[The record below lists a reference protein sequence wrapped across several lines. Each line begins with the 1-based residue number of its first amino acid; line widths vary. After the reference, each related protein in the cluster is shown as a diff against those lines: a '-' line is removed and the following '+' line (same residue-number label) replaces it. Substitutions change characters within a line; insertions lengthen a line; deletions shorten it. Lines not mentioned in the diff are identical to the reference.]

1 MKKYINF
8 FKKYWITI
16 WLAAAIIA
24 LCGGLVYAKYGAEH
38 NVVKRVIATD
48 SGAENRFTSNYLATG
63 SSNQH
68 IRSISSTSTDDIV
81 YDINIYNYSINKPT
95 QWYPTDLE
103 YTLSAQIKTLD
114 GTTTINGTQV
124 DGLIGNDQIILY
136 TVSYD
141 ENIQEVT
148 APLLTLDKDN
158 LIVSNSS
165 QVITNSSGGGT
176 YNSYRL
182 ILPNSMVGKNISVVI
197 TATPASKH
205 RDIADIVLSSRFCA
219 EIQTIVLST
228 GWVGAFNDDT
238 SVSLSTYEGFNYS
251 ITGSGNSSGKLSW
264 RYDLL
269 EPNLN
274 EISTLFGVD
283 LSNSSNYTDNTTT
296 KMRTITL
303 SSLSSDNNA
312 GRYDFQLYIKDAGA
326 KSAIE
331 TLNNWTTFSTYC
343 VFEEDE

>member
-1 MKKYINF
+1 MIKFKRF
-8 FKKYWITI
+8 FKKHWITV
-16 WLAAAIIA
+16 WLAVAIIT
-24 LCGGLVYAKYGAEH
+24 LCGGLVYAKYGAAH

-68 IRSISSTSTDDIV
+68 IRSVSPTFADSIV
-81 YDINIYNYSINKPT
+81 YDINVYNYSINKPT

-103 YTLSAQIKTLD
+103 YTLSAQIKALD
-114 GTTTINGTQV
+114 GTTNINGTQV
-124 DGLIGNDQIILY
+124 DSFIGNDQIILY

-141 ENIQEVT
+141 ANSQEVT
-148 APLLTLDKDN
+148 TPLLTLDKNN
-158 LIVSNSS
+158 LTAVSGS
-165 QVITNSSGGGT
+165 QVIENSSGGGT

-182 ILPNSMVGKNISVVI
+182 VLPNSMVGKNISVVL

-205 RDIADIVLSSRFCA
+205 RDIADIILSSRFGA
-219 EIQTIVLST
+219 EVQTIVLST

-251 ITGSGNSSGKLSW
+251 ITGSGNSSGTLSW

-269 EPNLN
+269 EPNMK
-274 EISTLFGVD
+274 EIYTLFGVD
-283 LSNSSNYTDNTTT
+283 LSDHGSYTDNTTT

-303 SSLSSDNNA
+303 SGLSSDDNA
-312 GRYDFQLYIKDAGA
+312 GRYDFQLYIKDIDA
-326 KSAIE
+326 KSEIE